1 MTSRAPRKATLAD
14 LEAVPEGS
22 TGEILDGE
30 LVVQPRPAAPHLR
43 SATAL
48 TGELSGP
55 FDRGRGG
62 PGGWV
67 LLAEPELHLGA
78 DVVVPDL
85 AGWRRGR
92 MPELPDA
99 PFFTLAPDWVCEV
112 LSPRT
117 ARFDRV
123 RKPRIYGRE
132 SVTWY
137 WLVDPVEETLE
148 ILRWTGDA
156 YVVAATHEGED
167 VVRAPPFEA
176 IELELAVLWRR

>member
-1 MTSRAPRKATLAD
+1 M
-14 LEAVPEGS
+14 
-22 TGEILDGE
+22 I
-30 LVVQPRPAAPHLR
+30 
-43 SATAL
+43 
-48 TGELSGP
+48 
-55 FDRGRGG
+55 
-62 PGGWV
+62 
-67 LLAEPELHLGA
+67 
-78 DVVVPDL
+78 VPDL
-85 AGWRRGR
+85 SGWRRER

-99 PFFTLAPDWVCEV
+99 SFFTMAPDWVCEV

-156 YVVAATHEGED
+156 YVVAATHEGQD

>member
-1 MTSRAPRKATLAD
+1 MSSGAPRDATLAD
-14 LEAVPEGS
+14 LEALPEGA

-30 LVVQPRPAAPHLR
+30 LLVQPRPTSIHLR

-78 DVVVPDL
+78 DVLVPDL
-85 AGWRRGR
+85 AGWRRER
-92 MPELPDA
+92 MPALPDA
-99 PFFTLAPDWVCEV
+99 PFFTLPPDWVCEV

-137 WLVDPVEETLE
+137 WLIDPVGETLE
-148 ILRWTGDA
+148 VLRWSGDA
-156 YVVAATHEGED
+156 YVVAATHEGAD
-167 VVRAPPFEA
+167 VVRAPPFDA